1 MPPLR
6 PIQATTAGPLA
17 RRPDSLR
24 TPAIRPKLGP
34 SLVLLAVAIGA
45 ASVASAQPPDLGSAA
60 EIACAPR
67 FAAGTTLST
76 LAVLGSQDGT
86 AKFYYGP
93 SDTLLIS
100 GGHADGVEI
109 GQEYFVRRVV
119 SSRFNATAASVL
131 HTAGW
136 VRIVGADREVSIAE
150 VVHICDGLRQ
160 GDFLEPLVLP
170 EDVEV
175 HAGGEPDYDN
185 AGKILFGLDGRLL
198 IAEHQYFVVG
208 LGSDNDVAPGQRFT
222 VFRHTLGGLN
232 AVTEIGEAVA
242 VSVDDEWTT
251 ARLIH
256 LSDVVEVGDLI
267 APLR

>member
-6 PIQATTAGPLA
+6 PTQSRKARPLP
-17 RRPDSLR
+17 RRPDSLHIR
-24 TPAIRPKLGP
+24 TLRPDLGP
-34 SLVLLAVAIGA
+34 LLVLLAAAIGT
-45 ASVASAQPPDLGSAA
+45 ASVASAQPPDVGRAS

-86 AKFYYGP
+86 AKLYFGP

-109 GQEYFVRRVV
+109 GHEYFVRRVV
-119 SSRFNATAASVL
+119 SSRFNASAASVL

-150 VVHICDGLRQ
+150 VVHVCDGLRQ

-170 EDVEV
+170 ADVDV

-198 IAEHQYFVVG
+198 IAEHQYFVAG
-208 LGSDNDVAPGQRFT
+208 LGSANDVAPGQRFT
-222 VFRHTLGGLN
+222 VFRHTFGGLN

-242 VSVDDEWTT
+242 VAVDDEWTT
-251 ARLIH
+251 ARLTH
-256 LSDVVEVGDLI
+256 LSGVVEVGDLI
-267 APLR
+267 APQR